1 MWGSPATRSGERDIY
16 SLGLGWVPEG
26 GSQRRELWV
35 EAQGSRE
42 PGKGQEED
50 QAGWGCPEL
59 CPVPRSTG

>member
-1 MWGSPATRSGERDIY
+1 MGITCHQEWREGHLKPGA
-16 SLGLGWVPEG
+16 GWVPEG